1 MTALNRQMRA
11 LVLDSYEEGTVFRDA
26 LINLPSPSAGQVQVK
41 IFASGVNPIDYKIRQ
56 GIAPYAMPELPA
68 VLGTDLAGEIV
79 AIGDGVTDFAIGDA
93 VYGLTGGVRGLQGSL
108 AEYAN
113 VDAELLALKPKN
125 LSMRE
130 AAALPLVALTAWEG
144 LVDKANV
151 KAGQKILIQGGAG
164 GVGHLAVQIA
174 KALGADVYATASTG
188 KQELLKA
195 LGATPIDYHTVSPAE
210 YGRIHP
216 RQRIRYLYDTVG
228 GSVLDASLGIIAHYG
243 HILSCAAFSSHNL
256 APSSLRSATLSA
268 ILCYTHSSAERG
280 ANITVTFCGKLR
292 RSLKLDKLSHYSIR
306 YAFP

>member
-1 MTALNRQMRA
+1 MTTLNRQMRA

-79 AIGDGVTDFAIGDA
+79 AIGDGVTDFSVGDE

-108 AEYAN
+108 AEDAN

-144 LVDKANV
+144 LVDKAKLKRARKSLSKV
-151 KAGQKILIQGGAG
+151 E
-164 GVGHLAVQIA
+164 LA
-174 KALGADVYATASTG
+174 
-188 KQELLKA
+188 E
-195 LGATPIDYHTVSPAE
+195 
-210 YGRIHP
+210 
-216 RQRIRYLYDTVG
+216 
-228 GSVLDASLGIIAHYG
+228 LGI
-243 HILSCAAFSSHNL
+243 
-256 APSSLRSATLSA
+256 
-268 ILCYTHSSAERG
+268 
-280 ANITVTFCGKLR
+280 
-292 RSLKLDKLSHYSIR
+292 
-306 YAFP
+306 